1 MLKSS
6 TNEYDALFREA
17 TTQLWTHVTTSNDVE
32 IIRSALN
39 ALRNFNFTELSLE
52 HMPAILYDN
61 IRLPKEYQIQIAAS
75 HSDPNSAPLTAANVV
90 PYVPG
95 NCWIELLRSIH
106 ASALDDAIEFI
117 AFLIES
123 EMSQYRSGVYMLP
136 DGRPEPKE
144 LQHLHDRSPL
154 RALVKFLIVESGD
167 KIDFQTA
174 LKCLECIAKKYSRP
188 IPPLNWFYLIE
199 YINEGPK
206 FEDFQEENYVKMK
219 KFALTIAGNQ
229 IANSG
234 SAKALIEN
242 YLQSFDVNTKP
253 TDEIHMALEIVGS
266 ISDSVSPQILATF
279 LHRTTEF
286 AYNLS
291 ASSHFEEKCH
301 LEMALKAIA
310 KTYDKKCLIPEN
322 IDIVG
327 DELCRFY
334 DILPSESTVIYNIFN
349 QNVLINRILFIPD
362 F

>member
-1 MLKSS
+1 MFFCSLCAFFGEVPLLKSS
-6 TNEYDALFREA
+6 TSEYDQLFREA
-17 TTQLWTHVTTSNDVE
+17 ITQLWRHATTSNDVE
-32 IIRSALN
+32 VIKSALK

-52 HMPAILYDN
+52 HMPAVLYEN

-75 HSDPNSAPLTAANVV
+75 HSDPDSAPLTAANVV

-95 NCWIELLRSIH
+95 NCWIELLRCIDER
-106 ASALDDAIEFI
+106 AFDDAMDFI

-123 EMSQYRSGVYMLP
+123 EMSQYRSGVYMLA

-154 RALVKFLIVESGD
+154 RAIVKFLIAESAD

-174 LKCLECIAKKYSRP
+174 LKCLECVSRKYSRP

-199 YINEGPK
+199 YVNEGPK
-206 FEDFQEENYVKMK
+206 FEGFRDEDYVKMK
-219 KFALTIAGNQ
+219 KFALTIAANQ
-229 IANSG
+229 IAHSG

-242 YLQSFDVNTKP
+242 YLQSFDVNNKQN
-253 TDEIHMALEIVGS
+253 DEIQMALELVA
-266 ISDSVSPQILATF
+266 SVSDGVTPQILATF
-279 LHRTTEF
+279 LHRSTAF

-301 LEMALKAIA
+301 FEIALDAIA
-310 KTYDKKCLIPEN
+310 KIYDRKCLIAEN
-322 IDIVG
+322 VDIVS

-334 DILPSESTVIYNIFN
+334 DMLQCDSTVK
-349 QNVLINRILFIPD
+349 
-362 F
+362 